1 MTAVTR
7 DEINGSRSAIFW
19 FIGNSGDDHCINHR
33 IGSFMDIA
41 LLFVLD
47 FLIIPFLN
55 KTEILGIRD
64 HSGVVQILLWM
75 LLIYR
80 ICRLKLHAQKKCL

>member
-1 MTAVTR
+1 
-7 DEINGSRSAIFW
+7 
-19 FIGNSGDDHCINHR
+19 
-33 IGSFMDIA
+33 MDIA

-55 KTEILGIRD
+55 KMEILGIRD